1 MVYFAS
7 VLGPTFVIEMLG
19 MPHPGP
25 YGIVL
30 HRWFLDLTT
39 NHRPYDCIIRA
50 IPLLAGPHAG
60 SFSPSSTVDGLARQ
74 VVLDT

>member
-19 MPHPGP
+19 MPRPGP

-30 HRWFLDLTT
+30 HKCFLDLT
-39 NHRPYDCIIRA
+39 NHRPHDCIIRA

-60 SFSPSSTVDGLARQ
+60 SFLLERDRRVTTLGSAGT
-74 VVLDT
+74 